1 MMANTPMR
9 QSWLDGK
16 SQMPLIDEYTQK
28 LSEFVAAISDG
39 HVDDAELAAQEK
51 RLVTLMSE
59 VEPALDDALHGKIT
73 QLLCELTAF
82 NVMQTLHSLQSNRP
96 KTQFQG

>member
-1 MMANTPMR
+1 MANTSVR
-9 QSWLDGK
+9 LSWLDGK
-16 SQMPLIDEYTQK
+16 SKTPLIDEYTQK
-28 LSEFVAAISDG
+28 LSDFVEAISDG

-59 VEPALDDALHGKIT
+59 VEPALDDAQHEQIT
-73 QLLCELTAF
+73 RLLCELTAF

-96 KTQFQG
+96 KTRFQG